1 MWSAHRHLRLQ
12 PQSLRARGAKAARA
26 LLAATGGQASKL
38 MTRWPS
44 LLRPRAGQ
52 RRAQKRHGTRFRSAK
67 PTLTVGFGFRVS
79 GFDRPW
85 GSYSLQSR
93 FRVSGFGLRVSG
105 FGFRSVL
112 GKVSLQSRFRVS
124 GFGFGFRSVLGKL
137 SLQSRFRV
145 SGFGFRVSLVETNSA
160 DLSPDHVSRNP

>member
-1 MWSAHRHLRLQ
+1 MAATALAVAALSVAGTLLTREEAEEWSPVWSAHRHLRLQ

-79 GFDRPW
+79 GF
-85 GSYSLQSR
+85 
-93 FRVSGFGLRVSG
+93 
-105 FGFRSVL
+105 GFRSA
-112 GKVSLQSRFRVS
+112 
-124 GFGFGFRSVLGKL
+124 LGKL
-137 SLQSRFRV
+137 
-145 SGFGFRVSLVETNSA
+145 
-160 DLSPDHVSRNP
+160 

>member
-1 MWSAHRHLRLQ
+1 MAATALAVAALSVAGTLLTREEAEEWSPVWSAHRHLQ
-12 PQSLRARGAKAARA
+12 PQSLRARGAKAALA

-67 PTLTVGFGFRVS
+67 PTLTFGFRVS

-93 FRVSGFGLRVSG
+93 FRVSGFGFRVSG

-124 GFGFGFRSVLGKL
+124 GFAGRNQLCRPL
-137 SLQSRFRV
+137 SGSR
-145 SGFGFRVSLVETNSA
+145 L
-160 DLSPDHVSRNP
+160 